1 VVRPLP
7 LLEGRLRTLLAQRTP
22 ATERDPL
29 RRAEWVTTATRLAM
43 VRMLEVERERDAL
56 LRYAVR
62 EDAALRAGLDVV
74 APGAEVA
81 QLHPEP
87 LPPLPSR
94 RALGLRS
101 LVR

>member
-1 VVRPLP
+1 MAP
-7 LLEGRLRTLLAQRTP
+7 T
-22 ATERDPL
+22 TERDPL
-29 RRAEWVTTATRLAM
+29 RRAEWVTTATRLAI
-43 VRMLEVERERDAL
+43 VRMLEVQRESEAL

-81 QLHPEP
+81 PFNPEP
-87 LPPLPSR
+87 LPPLLSR
-94 RALGLRS
+94 RALGLRA